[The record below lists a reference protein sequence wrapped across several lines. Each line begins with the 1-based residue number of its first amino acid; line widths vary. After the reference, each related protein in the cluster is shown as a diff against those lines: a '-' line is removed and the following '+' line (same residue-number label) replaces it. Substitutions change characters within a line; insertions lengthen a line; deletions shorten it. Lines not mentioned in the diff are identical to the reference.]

1 MPLQP
6 NIIER
11 QLIRRGTIPG
21 ILLDVGVSAFK
32 QGAVIA
38 AMELGVFDELE
49 EGPLGM
55 DELADRTEA
64 APEGIEIL
72 VQALIPLG
80 YVERDD
86 GTVQFTKA
94 ARRSLPEHDLQLM
107 AVYVKENVRYC
118 LDAAQGIKD
127 APEDGIY
134 GWEHV
139 QSGEI
144 GRSYQ
149 ETMRWLASDMVDE
162 AVDRV
167 SLPDGA
173 ERMLDVG
180 GSHGLYTVRFC
191 EEHPGLNGTVLDWEI
206 GLDAARNTL
215 EDSPDVAERIDLVE
229 RDFEKEALP
238 DGYDF
243 AFLGQIVHGLTAEGN
258 RELFG
263 KLSQATT
270 DRGMVAI
277 LDQVADPPAS
287 SLLPFNPLESSFAD
301 GIAALLGLN
310 LFLFSGGRA
319 YAYDDLEQWLSEAGF
334 SDVSYEPLRQSP
346 GYSLVIAEKPGHG

>member
-6 NIIER
+6 NFLER

-21 ILLDVGVSAFK
+21 ILLDIGVSAFK

-49 EGPLGM
+49 ERPLGM

-80 YVERDD
+80 YVEREN
-86 GTVQFTKA
+86 GTVQLTEA
-94 ARRSLPEHDLQLM
+94 ARRSLPDQDLQLM

-118 LDAAQGIKD
+118 LDAAQGIKE

-162 AVDRV
+162 AVDAVR
-167 SLPDGA
+167 LPDGA

-191 EEHPGLNGTVLDWEI
+191 EEHPGLKGTILDWEI

-215 EDSPDVAERIDLVE
+215 EDRPDVAERIELVE
-229 RDFEKEALP
+229 RDFEEEALP
-238 DGYDF
+238 EGYDF
-243 AFLGQIVHGLTAEGN
+243 AFLGQIVHGLTPEGN
-258 RELFG
+258 RALFG
-263 KLSQATT
+263 KLSRATNE
-270 DRGMVAI
+270 RGMVAI
-277 LDQVADPPAS
+277 LDQVADPPTS

-310 LFLFSGGRA
+310 LFLFSG
-319 YAYDDLEQWLSEAGF
+319 YDDLEQWLSEAGF
-334 SDVSYEPLRQSP
+334 SEVSYTPLQQSP
-346 GYSLVIAEKPGHG
+346 GYSLVIAQKSGRG